1 MININL
7 NQLNEL
13 EQSIHSKLSK
23 MIENNDNPKIIDAA
37 QYCGVSPSKISKL
50 ARKLGFEN
58 FKQYKQYLSGKP
70 VITKNK
76 KISNELERLKNF
88 LEHFDPDLVDKFITI
103 FNKYNRIVL
112 FGLGP
117 SFICVEYFAYKL
129 ALVSDKSIVTTH
141 SEDYAQHLVDEETLF
156 IVFSVTG
163 RFISYETLFNHIK
176 ARGSEILLILEEY
189 NPLDLEIDHIFHLTT
204 SNQDENLL
212 AFEKTR
218 TVFFIFIEEIIAKLM
233 AEKNNKN

>member
-156 IVFSVTG
+156 IVF
-163 RFISYETLFNHIK
+163 L
-176 ARGSEILLILEEY
+176 
-189 NPLDLEIDHIFHLTT
+189 
-204 SNQDENLL
+204 
-212 AFEKTR
+212 
-218 TVFFIFIEEIIAKLM
+218 
-233 AEKNNKN
+233 